1 MSAFAAWAVTWVC
14 IAIVAACLCDLFTR
28 GPSSLRRVAVVM
40 GVTLAIDIA
49 VAEFVAWELMW
60 LPLLS
65 VHLLAARVVLM
76 RPANRTHVVIGVLY
90 AVLAAVDVAFAV
102 HTQKALVWSVYMDM
116 INVFTIAQAGAL
128 LTGVLSNGN
137 TGNRRV
143 SGGGRG
149 DHLSSAGDLGVSR

>member
-1 MSAFAAWAVTWVC
+1 MSETAAWAITGVCGAVVLAC
-14 IAIVAACLCDLFTR
+14 IAELFSR
-28 GPSSLRRVAVVM
+28 GKSSLRRVAVVM

-49 VAEFVAWELMW
+49 VAEFVHWSVMW
-60 LPLLS
+60 VPLLS

-143 SGGGRG
+143 SGGGRR
-149 DHLSSAGDLGVSR
+149 DNLSGASDLGVSR